1 MGFRPSCFTAVE
13 QVDAIRMRNRAAS
26 FNYGA
31 GSSAAAAGGR
41 YDGFMRWHD
50 EKPLSRGE
58 YVLIGLLI
66 ALNLIPLATQAA
78 ALLRRWG

>member
-1 MGFRPSCFTAVE
+1 MP
-13 QVDAIRMRNRAAS
+13 
-26 FNYGA
+26 
-31 GSSAAAAGGR
+31 AAAAGGR